1 MQMTS
6 DQQDVMTEIIN
17 VGIGRA
23 AASLSE
29 LLGKRIALQVPAVTI
44 CNISDLSERLR
55 DEESGVDLSVVQDFQ
70 GGLSGRAMLAF
81 PRRSG
86 IELGKMLGGVD
97 SSHEELSIDLI
108 GILEEVGNIVLN
120 GVLGTV
126 GNMTSLA
133 LDYSVPRLA
142 QGVEVTRM
150 LASHASEQ
158 NDTKQMVILADT
170 RFTVAEDSIT
180 GSLILLFD
188 IQSLRSIM
196 RNLIEPAAECR

>member
-1 MQMTS
+1 MRMTS
-6 DQQDVMTEIIN
+6 EQQDVITELIN
-17 VGIGRA
+17 VGVGRA

-29 LLGKRIALQVPAVTI
+29 LLGQRIELRVPAVTI
-44 CNISDLSERLR
+44 CNISDLSERLL
-55 DEESGVDLSVVQDFQ
+55 DEESGVDLSVVQDFK

-81 PRRSG
+81 PRSSG
-86 IELGKMLGGVD
+86 VELGKVLGEVD
-97 SSHEELSIDLI
+97 SPNEELSIDLI

-120 GVLGTV
+120 GVLGTI

-150 LASHASEQ
+150 LTSHASEQ
-158 NDTKQMVILADT
+158 DDMEQMVILAET
-170 RFTVAEDSIT
+170 RFNVAEDSIT

-196 RNLIEPAAECR
+196 RNLIEPAAECE